1 MADTVLTRTQAEDA
15 IYSAVCACLG
25 LDESSALAQ
34 RRVRRAWPSAE
45 EQGAQPGFART
56 ENVCFL
62 RVSPADEPYSA
73 FAETQSAYDAAA
85 DALRQ
90 TQSRCDALS
99 VLLVFYG
106 PAAFDDARRT
116 RDGLASEEIRRVLRR
131 KNLYPVRPPAAP
143 RRVPELSGGRWWER
157 CDLTLTLY
165 ERTERQYTTG
175 YIAQADVTS
184 KGD

>member
-106 PAAFDDARRT
+106 PAA
-116 RDGLASEEIRRVLRR
+116 
-131 KNLYPVRPPAAP
+131 AP

-165 ERTERQYTTG
+165 ERTERQYTAG

>member
-1 MADTVLTRTQAEDA
+1 MREIYLDNSATTRVYKEA
-15 IYSAVCACLG
+15 
-25 LDESSALAQ
+25 
-34 RRVRRAWPSAE
+34 
-45 EQGAQPGFART
+45 
-56 ENVCFL
+56 
-62 RVSPADEPYSA
+62 ADEAYSV
-73 FAETQSAYDAAA
+73 FAETRSEYDAAA

-131 KNLYPVRPPAAP
+131 KKLYLTRPPAAP

-157 CDLTLTLY
+157 CDLALTLY
-165 ERTERQYTTG
+165 QAASRTQRADYFAS
-175 YIAQADVTS
+175 AQVQTKGVTDAQS
-184 KGD
+184 

>member
-1 MADTVLTRTQAEDA
+1 MADTVLTLAQAEDA
-15 IYSAVCACLG
+15 MYSAVCACLG
-25 LDESSALAQ
+25 LDESSAPAQ
-34 RRVRRAWPSAE
+34 RRVRRAWPSGE
-45 EQGAQPGFART
+45 GQGAQPGFSRT

-62 RVSPADEPYSA
+62 RVSPADEPYCA
-73 FAETQSAYDAAA
+73 YTETQSEYDAAA

-90 TQSRCDALS
+90 TQSRCDALA

-106 PAAFDDARRT
+106 PAAFDDARRV
-116 RDGLASEEIRRVLRR
+116 RDGLAREEIRRVLRR

-143 RRVPELSGGRWWER
+143 RCVPELSGGRWWER

-165 ERTERQYTTG
+165 ERVERQYTAG
-175 YIAQADVTS
+175 YIAQANVTS

>member
-1 MADTVLTRTQAEDA
+1 M
-15 IYSAVCACLG
+15 
-25 LDESSALAQ
+25 
-34 RRVRRAWPSAE
+34 RRAWPSAE

-62 RVSPADEPYSA
+62 RVSPADEAYSV
-73 FAETQSAYDAAA
+73 FAETRSDYDAAA
-85 DALRQ
+85 DALRR

-165 ERTERQYTTG
+165 ERTERQYTAG

>member
-1 MADTVLTRTQAEDA
+1 MADTVLTLARAEDA
-15 IYSAVCACLG
+15 MYSAVCACLG
-25 LDESSALAQ
+25 LDESSAPAQ
-34 RRVRRAWPSAE
+34 RRVRRAWPSGE

-62 RVSPADEPYSA
+62 RVSPADEAYSV
-73 FAETQSAYDAAA
+73 FAETRSEYDAAA

-106 PAAFDDARRT
+106 PAAFDDARRV
-116 RDGLASEEIRRVLRR
+116 RDGLAREEIRRVLRR
-131 KNLYPVRPPAAP
+131 KNLYPARPPAAP
-143 RRVPELSGGRWWER
+143 RRVPELSGGRGWER

-165 ERTERQYTTG
+165 ERTERQYMAG

>member
-62 RVSPADEPYSA
+62 RVSPADEAYSV
-73 FAETQSAYDAAA
+73 FAETRSEYDAAA

-90 TQSRCDALS
+90 TQSR
-99 VLLVFYG
+99 
-106 PAAFDDARRT
+106 
-116 RDGLASEEIRRVLRR
+116 
-131 KNLYPVRPPAAP
+131 
-143 RRVPELSGGRWWER
+143 
-157 CDLTLTLY
+157 
-165 ERTERQYTTG
+165 
-175 YIAQADVTS
+175 
-184 KGD
+184 

>member
-1 MADTVLTRTQAEDA
+1 MADTVLTLAQAEDA

-25 LDESSALAQ
+25 LEESSAPAQ
-34 RRVRRAWPSAE
+34 RRVRRAWPSAQG
-45 EQGAQPGFART
+45 QGAQPGFSRT

-73 FAETQSAYDAAA
+73 YAETRSEYDAA
-85 DALRQ
+85 DDVLRL

-106 PAAFDDARRT
+106 PAAFDDARRV
-116 RDGLASEEIRRVLRR
+116 RDGLASEEIRRGLRR
-131 KNLYPVRPPAAP
+131 KNLYPARPPAAP

-165 ERTERQYTTG
+165 ERVERQRAAG